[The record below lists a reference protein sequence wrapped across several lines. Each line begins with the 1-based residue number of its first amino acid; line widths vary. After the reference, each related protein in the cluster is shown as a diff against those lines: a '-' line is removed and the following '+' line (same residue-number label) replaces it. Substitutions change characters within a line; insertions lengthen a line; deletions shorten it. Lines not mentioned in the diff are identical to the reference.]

1 MLELF
6 FVAYHLWKQK
16 AKRQLVHV
24 NDADV
29 KQRISDYPR
38 QASYHFIRFSCSD
51 GRRTRQDRPIFFLF
65 SKTDLSLIKDAF
77 FKRMSLKSNWQLA
90 FPLESAKNKRH

>member
-38 QASYHFIRFSCSD
+38 QASYHFH
-51 GRRTRQDRPIFFLF
+51 PVFLF
-65 SKTDLSLIKDAF
+65 
-77 FKRMSLKSNWQLA
+77 
-90 FPLESAKNKRH
+90 